1 MWTRTTHPRLP
12 STTRVDPR
20 RSSAPVLVRAVRRS
34 LWSLKAFRAS
44 AITQRGIASGSSYH
58 PNREL
63 AVRTMESAHADTE
76 TAEDRKLYATFED
89 YEEFVTLRDQFL
101 ALDLYSDSSADE
113 NRPDAILHRKITL
126 IFDKYQEQ
134 PYLLDPYLEQLF
146 GPVVETLKDHA
157 KKFVSRSSVAVANWR
172 LYLLALLV
180 YHFIKF
186 RGYKTITRFFPHEI
200 ADLTVV
206 LDYITAPNS
215 PAQDPTQWP
224 LRYAVLL
231 WLSLVCMIPFDL
243 EQFDEAGHVG
253 ETATRIEDIAK
264 SFLGKAGVDREGAAI
279 LLSRLYMRKDMTS
292 RFPGFLSYASNT
304 IDGSVDPFPVM
315 GILRVVCEVAK
326 LGSAEQVQM
335 QKASMLK
342 IAQVLEG
349 NQQLM
354 GNTLIRK
361 LRSKLIARIV
371 IRLLP
376 AKARR
381 LRAKGR
387 ALTAEGNMQTDA
399 LDEED
404 IEVPEE
410 VENVLGELFR
420 ALRDKD
426 TIVRYS
432 AAKGVARI
440 CERLP
445 ADFAEQV
452 LDQVLQLFAIHSI
465 AVASIYDM
473 PSVAESTWHGACL
486 ACAEMARRGLI
497 PDERLAA
504 LVGWLYKALYF
515 DIRKGAHSIGSNVR
529 DAASY
534 VLWSLARAQSA
545 EALKPHALDL
555 AHHLVTVSLFDR
567 EIHIRRAA
575 SAAFQE
581 YVGRTSLFPHG
592 IDVLRKTDFYAIGI
606 RRNAFLVAA
615 REVAEHAEYRPFLI
629 DHLLSVTLRHWDPAM
644 RQIGAQ
650 SLRAICELD
659 VGTLAP
665 QAASRA
671 AKLLKVPDSGDVHGA
686 LLALT
691 ELATAF
697 RDAPNSQDLEP
708 ERRKVF
714 AFLSTV
720 PLTTIQSPRQ
730 ELIAEAACRLIAAG
744 ISYPE
749 IQHAQSTVPYWRQV
763 VDSGLRS
770 RSVMVQEA
778 AAVALAAVS
787 RFVDCSAVVDRLI
800 KEFEAG
806 SPSMQQSLARALG
819 VMDYAS
825 HPHGVDNA
833 VRCLLRMVD
842 RKNGS
847 QDVEARRN
855 AFASM
860 PDILG
865 NVSDKLAQNL
875 SAELICEM
883 TDALLD
889 GLTDYTSDERGDVGS
904 WVRTA
909 CVKGLASFVET
920 LFAHSAAV
928 HDFPRYLPSDKFH
941 GVIGGILKQGVE
953 RLDNVRHQ
961 AGESFVGLLLLPPPA
976 VQDPR
981 PWQIHGGAKMKEL
994 FLSDNDSVGWNDSS
1008 WLFPRAVQLLDIE
1021 RYREQLLAGLVLSTS
1036 TKTDSTQRPVASALV
1051 AYALRLP
1058 IATDLSDHYDQRGL
1072 ARDLLAQAQKNPG
1085 SNNAVIPSLQTY
1097 NVLLEADAFENLPQ
1111 DPEGLQTLRSL
1122 LSLVSKNV
1130 SRLKN
1135 PQRINVSMRCLVNL
1149 LPLKELRRDCVSQ
1162 LLQFL
1167 AHQYPRVRADT
1178 AEYLYLVLSSKETG
1192 IETEEVEEILLETEW
1207 SSGDKAIVDG
1217 AAKRCI
1223 ELLQSAQ
1230 ST

>member
-1 MWTRTTHPRLP
+1 MEN
-12 STTRVDPR
+12 VD
-20 RSSAPVLVRAVRRS
+20 SEKEA
-34 LWSLKAFRAS
+34 
-44 AITQRGIASGSSYH
+44 
-58 PNREL
+58 
-63 AVRTMESAHADTE
+63 AD
-76 TAEDRKLYATFED
+76 DYKLYATFED

-101 ALDLYSDSSADE
+101 ALDLYSDSASEE
-113 NRPDAILHRKITL
+113 NRADAILHRKITM

-134 PYLLDPYLEQLF
+134 PYLLDPYLEHLF
-146 GPVVETLKDHA
+146 APVVETLKNHA
-157 KKFVSRSSVAVANWR
+157 KKFVSSSSVAVAKWR
-172 LYLLALLV
+172 LHLLALLV

-215 PAQDPTQWP
+215 PAQDSTQWP
-224 LRYAVLL
+224 LRYTVLL

-243 EQFDEAGHVG
+243 EQFDEAGHAG
-253 ETATRIEDIAK
+253 ETATRIEQVAK

-279 LLSRLYMRKDMTS
+279 LLSRLYMRKDMIS
-292 RFPGFLSYASNT
+292 RFPGFLSYALESM
-304 IDGSVDPFPVM
+304 DGLVDPFLAM

-326 LGSAEQVQM
+326 LGSAEQVQH
-335 QKASMLK
+335 QKASLLQL
-342 IAQVLEG
+342 AQILEG

-361 LRSKLIARIV
+361 LRTKLIARVV

-376 AKARR
+376 AKTRR
-381 LRAKGR
+381 LRAKAR
-387 ALTAEGNMQTDA
+387 ALALAGSTPVDDA

-410 VENVLGELFR
+410 VESVLEELFK

-497 PDERLAA
+497 PDERLAE
-504 LVGWLYKALYF
+504 LVGWLFKALYF

-534 VLWSLARAQSA
+534 VLWSLARAQSV

-555 AHHLVTVSLFDR
+555 ARHLVTVSLFDR

-615 REVAEHAEYRPFLI
+615 PEVAEHEEYRQFLI

-659 VGTLAP
+659 LGSLGP
-665 QAASRA
+665 QAASRTA
-671 AKLLKVPDSGDVHGA
+671 RLLKVPDPGDVHGA

-691 ELATAF
+691 ELAAAF
-697 RDAPNSQDLEP
+697 RDSSSSQELES

-720 PLTTIQSPRQ
+720 PLKTIQSPRQ
-730 ELIAEAACRLIAAG
+730 ELIAEAACRFIAAG

-749 IQHAQSTVPYWRQV
+749 TQHAQSTVPYWRQV
-763 VDSGLRS
+763 VDSGLKS
-770 RSVMVQEA
+770 RSDTVQEA
-778 AAVALAAVS
+778 AAAALAAVS
-787 RFVDCSAVVDRLI
+787 RLVDCSAVVDRLI
-800 KEFEAG
+800 KEFEEG
-806 SPSMQQSLARALG
+806 SQQMQQSLARVLG
-819 VMDYAS
+819 VLDYAT
-825 HPHGVDNA
+825 HQHGVEKA
-833 VRCLLRMVD
+833 VRCLLRIVD
-842 RKNGS
+842 RRSGS
-847 QDVEARRN
+847 QGIEARRN

-860 PDILG
+860 PNILS
-865 NVSDKLAQNL
+865 NVSLKLEQDL
-875 SAELICEM
+875 SAELVCKM

-889 GLTDYTSDERGDVGS
+889 GLTDYSSDERGDVGS
-904 WVRTA
+904 WVRIA
-909 CVKGLASFVET
+909 CVKGLASFIET
-920 LFAHSAAV
+920 LFARASAV
-928 HDFPRYLPSDKFH
+928 HDFPSYLPSEDFH
-941 GVIGGILKQGVE
+941 NAVGGILKQGVE
-953 RLDNVRHQ
+953 RLDNVRQQ
-961 AGESFVGLLLLPPPA
+961 AGESFIRVLLLPPP
-976 VQDPR
+976 VVEEPQR
-981 PWQIHGGAKMKEL
+981 WRIRGEAKMKEL
-994 FLSDNDSVGWNDSS
+994 FLSDNESVGWNDSS
-1008 WLFPRAVQLLDIE
+1008 WLFPRVVQLLDIE
-1021 RYREQLLAGLVLSTS
+1021 RYREQLLGGIILSTS

-1051 AYALRLP
+1051 TYALQLP
-1058 IATDLSDHYDQRGL
+1058 IASDAPDKYDQRGL

-1085 SNNAVIPSLQTY
+1085 SNNVVIPILQTY

-1111 DPEGLQTLRSL
+1111 DAQGLQTLRSL
-1122 LSLVSKNV
+1122 LSLVCRNV
-1130 SRLKN
+1130 ARLKN
-1135 PQRINVSMRCLVNL
+1135 PQRIAVSMRCLVSL
-1149 LPLKELRRDCVSQ
+1149 LPIKELQRDCISQVSQ
-1162 LLQFL
+1162 YL

-1192 IETEEVEEILLETEW
+1192 LETEEVEEILLETEW
-1207 SSGDKAIVDG
+1207 SSQDMAMVDG
-1217 AAKRCI
+1217 AVKRCI
-1223 ELLQSAQ
+1223 DLLQNAQ